1 MDSER
6 RWTTGDGRRE
16 SAARVERRRCERR
29 EARRRAVRLGFGS
42 RDAVG
47 DGDDDDDDVDVES
60 ADGWE
65 KMRGLARERASERRR
80 RG

>member
-1 MDSER
+1 MDDR
-6 RWTTGDGRRE
+6 GRMTGE
-16 SAARVERRRCERR
+16 RVERRRCERR

-47 DGDDDDDDVDVES
+47 DVDDDDDDDDDVDVES